1 MAYFFLD
8 GVFYLDSLQAPPAGA
23 VPVSDDLHAQLM
35 ASQSVEQAIGSDANG
50 NPVLVP
56 AAKAKS

>member
-1 MAYFFLD
+1 MAYFYLN
-8 GVFYLDSLQAPPAGA
+8 GVFYLDSLEAPPAGA

-35 ASQSVEQAIGSDANG
+35 TGQTVDQTIGSDANG

-56 AAKAKS
+56 VAKKS